1 MKKSINGANRADDAI
16 ALSNVIADLLSGK
29 ATNLEAINLAIKG
42 FAVKCVQQR
51 GHQVECKLNGKSSAK
66 TNPYYARIAKEA
78 PTHELE
84 AKAAAKAERVAKKEA
99 AEAKAKAKRIK
110 LRAAG
115 LKSKAKSKASS
126 KRRAT
131 APKRAAKRPVGRPR
145 KARPVGRPKGS
156 KNRPKN

>member
-84 AKAAAKAERVAKKEA
+84 AKAAAKAERIAEEEA
-99 AEAKAKAKRIK
+99 AKAKAKAKKIK
-110 LRAAG
+110 QRAAG
-115 LKSKAKSKASS
+115 LKSKASS
-126 KRRAT
+126 KQRAT
-131 APKRAAKRPVGRPR
+131 APRRAAKRPVGRPR

-156 KNRPKN
+156 KNQPKN

>member
-16 ALSNVIADLLSGK
+16 ALSNVIVDLLSGK
-29 ATNLEAINLAIKG
+29 ATNLEAVNLAIKG

-66 TNPYYARIAKEA
+66 TNPYYARIAKQA

-84 AKAAAKAERVAKKEA
+84 AKAAAKAERIAEEEA
-99 AEAKAKAKRIK
+99 AKAKAKAKRIK

-115 LKSKAKSKASS
+115 LKSKASS
-126 KRRAT
+126 KQRAT

-156 KNRPKN
+156 KNQPSN

>member
-84 AKAAAKAERVAKKEA
+84 AKAAAKAERVAEEEA
-99 AEAKAKAKRIK
+99 AKAKAKAKRIK
-110 LRAAG
+110 QRAAG
-115 LKSKAKSKASS
+115 LTSKASS
-126 KRRAT
+126 KQQRAT
-131 APKRAAKRPVGRPR
+131 APRRAAKRPVGRPR

-156 KNRPKN
+156 KNQPKN

>member
-66 TNPYYARIAKEA
+66 TNPYYAKIAKEA

-84 AKAAAKAERVAKKEA
+84 AKAAAKAERVAEEEA
-99 AEAKAKAKRIK
+99 AKAKAKAKRIK

-115 LKSKAKSKASS
+115 LTSKASS
-126 KRRAT
+126 KQQKVT
-131 APKRAAKRPVGRPR
+131 APRRAAKRPVGRPR

-156 KNRPKN
+156 KSKLKN

>member
-84 AKAAAKAERVAKKEA
+84 AKAAAKAERVAEEEA

-110 LRAAG
+110 QRAAG
-115 LKSKAKSKASS
+115 LKSKASS
-126 KRRAT
+126 KQRVT
-131 APKRAAKRPVGRPR
+131 APRRAAKRPVGRPR

-156 KNRPKN
+156 KNQPKN